1 MKNGIKEV
9 LEIEREAKKIIDNAQ
24 HEADGIRIGAEKEAK
39 KIVTD
44 AEKEAKS
51 IIEGYKL
58 RLSTAQKKEK
68 KEVKEIG
75 ITLKNSWLKKYEKER
90 EKLLAELITSSIK
103 IK

>member
-24 HEADGIRIGAEKEAK
+24 HEAESIRIGAEKEAK
-39 KIVTD
+39 KIVMD

-58 RLSTAQKKEK
+58 RFSATQKKEK
-68 KEVKEIG
+68 EEVEEIG
-75 ITLKNSWLKKYEKER
+75 VSLKNSWLKKYEKER